1 MGGNRRFTDAIY
13 DQFAR
18 VGRTVASPK
27 RIELLDLL
35 CQGPRSVESLAAM
48 TGLSEANASQHL
60 KVLRSARLVEAEKSG
75 VRVIYRLSGKEVADF
90 IRSLRIVAETRLA
103 EVEQTVRSLVKGRQ
117 EFEAVDREEL
127 VRRVRNGEVTVLD
140 VRPAEEYRSGHLPC
154 AVSIPLEQL
163 SSRLGELPQD
173 RQIVAYCRGPYCVM
187 ALEAVE
193 QLKQRG
199 YHAVRLDMGVVDWQ
213 ARGLPVETGE
223 PPMNNAPKKEAVA

>member
-1 MGGNRRFTDAIY
+1 MGGDRRFTDAIY

-103 EVEQTVRSLVKGRQ
+103 EVEQTVRTLFKGRQ

-127 VRRVRNGEVTVLD
+127 LRRVRDGEVTVLD
-140 VRPAEEYRSGHLPC
+140 VRPAEEFHSGHLPSC
-154 AVSIPLEQL
+154 NFNTFARVGLPAGGTAQG
-163 SSRLGELPQD
+163 SRD
-173 RQIVAYCRGPYCVM
+173 
-187 ALEAVE
+187 
-193 QLKQRG
+193 
-199 YHAVRLDMGVVDWQ
+199 
-213 ARGLPVETGE
+213 RGLLSWSVLRHGTGCGRAVAGAWLPRRAPGHRCGGLAGTRAPGRDGE
-223 PPMNNAPKKEAVA
+223 PPTDSTSKKEAVA